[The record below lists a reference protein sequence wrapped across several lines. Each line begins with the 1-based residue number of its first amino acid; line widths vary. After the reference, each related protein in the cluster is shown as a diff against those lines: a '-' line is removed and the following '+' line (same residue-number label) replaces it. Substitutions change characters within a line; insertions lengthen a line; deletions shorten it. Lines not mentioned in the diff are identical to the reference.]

1 MWSVLGNCYAPGGA
15 GGRLVILMF
24 HRVLSQPDP
33 MFPEDHDAAAF
44 EAQLELLA
52 RHFRVLPLPEAI
64 PLLFEKRLPARA
76 VCITFDDGYA
86 DNAEIALPIL
96 RRHGLHATFFVATG
110 FLDGGRMWNDSVIE
124 AVRRAQG
131 QSLDF
136 TDLGFGRYPVSD
148 FGSKRRATEALLDAL
163 KYQAPANRADA
174 VDRITGRVGAT
185 LPGDLMLRADQVRAL
200 HSAGM
205 EVGAHTVRH
214 PILAAVDVASAR
226 DEIARGR
233 EQLESI
239 IGGRVTLFAYPNGRP
254 RQDYG
259 REHARLVESLGFAA
273 AVSTAPGAAR
283 YDSDRYQLPRI
294 APWVESST
302 RFALRVLRA
311 YRAPTALVA

>member
-1 MWSVLGNCYAPGGA
+1 MWSALGNLFAPGGA
-15 GGRLVILMF
+15 GGRLVILLF
-24 HRVLSQPDP
+24 HRVLPQPDP

-44 EAQLELLA
+44 EAQLEFLA
-52 RHFRVLPLPEAI
+52 RHFRVLPLTEAI
-64 PLLFEKRLPARA
+64 RFLFEKRLPARA

-96 RRHGLHATFFVATG
+96 RRHGLHATFFVASG

-124 AVRRAQG
+124 AVRRAG
-131 QSLDF
+131 GESLDL

-148 FGSKRRATEALLDAL
+148 FRSKRLAAEALVDAL
-163 KYQAPANRADA
+163 KYRAPAARSE
-174 VDRITGRVGAT
+174 VVERIAGRIGAM

-205 EVGAHTVRH
+205 DIGAHTVRH
-214 PILAAVDVASAR
+214 PILAAVDAISAR
-226 DEIARGR
+226 EEIARGR

-254 RQDYG
+254 RRDYG
-259 REHARLVESLGFAA
+259 FEHARLVESLGFAA

-283 YDSDRYQLPRI
+283 HDSDRYQLPRI
-294 APWVESST
+294 APWVESSA